1 MPNSNITIVITPY
14 DSMTHTWSLHTWPP
28 FINFSSSCMIGKG
41 GSPLR
46 WWCLTG
52 CRPKSRRCSTVRG
65 TVSPSP
71 LFHFSVHYGQLRND
85 RRHTGV
91 HPPTFHWSEAT
102 ASDRW
107 RRGDW
112 RTVHFKGISAL
123 FGMDGLSWSWRNEK
137 HVNILIMFFSEFSR
151 FSWLTRFYTPNL
163 TSKRSLY
170 GA

>member
-1 MPNSNITIVITPY
+1 
-14 DSMTHTWSLHTWPP
+14 MTHTWSLHTWPP
-28 FINFSSSCMIGKG
+28 FINFSSSCMIGW
-41 GSPLR
+41 

-65 TVSPSP
+65 IVSPSP

-123 FGMDGLSWSWRNEK
+123 FWHGWIKLVMKEWKTCKHFNYVLFWILQIFLTDTFLYSKSNFKKVSVWGLGVTAWTKICTMPE
-137 HVNILIMFFSEFSR
+137 
-151 FSWLTRFYTPNL
+151 
-163 TSKRSLY
+163 
-170 GA
+170 